1 MGNSLLVTASF
12 AVLGIFSAFTLP
24 YVLGPASPEMMG
36 PFMQRTFADMNDP
49 LNALTQAV
57 ISFGFCLLIGI
68 FYVWSIA
75 RNREGR

>member
-1 MGNSLLVTASF
+1 MYARRRWFETICEILR
-12 AVLGIFSAFTLP
+12 
-24 YVLGPASPEMMG
+24 
-36 PFMQRTFADMNDP
+36 FMQRTFADMNDP

-57 ISFGFCLLIGI
+57 ISFGFCLLFGI